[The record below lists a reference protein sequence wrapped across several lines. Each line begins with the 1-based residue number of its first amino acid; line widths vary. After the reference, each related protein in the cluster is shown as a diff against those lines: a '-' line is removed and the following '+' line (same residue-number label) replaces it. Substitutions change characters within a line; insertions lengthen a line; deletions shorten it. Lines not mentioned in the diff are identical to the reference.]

1 MDVGLGSGTNLSFLK
16 SLKALKSLKS
26 MKALKSLKTL
36 KVLRL
41 LKFGKYIDP
50 LFRAFK
56 RWLLRWIAD
65 TRLASEVHLQKGQ
78 GAQSDWRAKRSLP
91 AKLEMLKKGF
101 QHAKREYAVSF
112 EEFERDHELEITNF
126 EAIVDTAALGYLI
139 AQFKPNAS
147 IWRLVLIAETLI
159 FCILVTWLKATQQP
173 WVICVAGALVDSLT
187 RQTTIF
193 LLVLGALLDLTRD
206 PGFGMEMEAD
216 QAEKLR
222 YYVLTLIIG
231 LIDVKCYAFEDCNLG
246 LQVLRQ
252 WDVLIDRQQATKLR
266 AWPSPNP
273 SNLLTLY
280 QKGVLVKWAAARD
293 LRISTFRTP
302 TGQCILH
309 SAMLKGEPEIVA
321 WILYHHPELLT
332 VCDDQRDSPVVIAL
346 KELAFTLLKHQ
357 KKPTEATAWKR
368 AKLAEILLSD
378 QIQCYRVPWSL
389 PHFRA
394 LGDIAVPLLGELV
407 QQLALALNLQPPAGF
422 VRISKWSRYP
432 GDIPDFLAE
441 CYIACRDVVDTPR
454 SELGDATSART
465 FEALTAA
472 LEMPQTTITI
482 PSNFFQSYPI
492 YIVRIDARM
501 NRLDG
506 KMGQFAARAI
516 AANKTLTYLDLRY
529 NNIDDDGGVALAKAL
544 KKNESLTLV
553 NEYTRDFLPSS
564 GPKICHALRVNG
576 TITALDVSNNRL
588 GADAAQALTSPFDNA
603 NALNLTNCLEQHR
616 HRERRVRAANTSG
629 SRPNTASRP
638 GTGKSGKGDLKAG
651 ADHGLGLVDVVQT
664 PGLQAFDVS
673 GCSVG
678 QRAGLCGNQIFN
690 PTSIHNLIGTTAACD
705 IFTALRNPVARDIDL
720 SFCGIG
726 PAAGEEVA
734 RCLRRST
741 VQWSRLDLEGN
752 DLGKD
757 GVNPIMWALR
767 LNCTLTELL
776 LSNNGIGG
784 DFGTDR
790 DRRGHYG
797 NSLQGAVEYNFT
809 LKRLDLAHNDISHE
823 CATGLAYAMVE
834 NPSLVALNFEK
845 NHLDATAAEAL
856 SDRLRRDA
864 QIRYLNLRRNDVS
877 WQGAIRLANALET
890 NLGILHLDLGFNGVG
905 SCGPIAG
912 RALADMICK
921 NAILRHLD
929 LEGNDIGP
937 DAGAAIAAALMR
949 NNTLQFINMIN
960 NHLENETG
968 EAFSAPRSRPSWTR
982 R

>member
-1 MDVGLGSGTNLSFLK
+1 VHLDLKENGLGTKSG
-16 SLKALKSLKS
+16 
-26 MKALKSLKTL
+26 
-36 KVLRL
+36 R
-41 LKFGKYIDP
+41 G
-50 LFRAFK
+50 
-56 RWLLRWIAD
+56 
-65 TRLASEVHLQKGQ
+65 
-78 GAQSDWRAKRSLP
+78 
-91 AKLEMLKKGF
+91 
-101 QHAKREYAVSF
+101 
-112 EEFERDHELEITNF
+112 
-126 EAIVDTAALGYLI
+126 
-139 AQFKPNAS
+139 
-147 IWRLVLIAETLI
+147 
-159 FCILVTWLKATQQP
+159 
-173 WVICVAGALVDSLT
+173 
-187 RQTTIF
+187 
-193 LLVLGALLDLTRD
+193 
-206 PGFGMEMEAD
+206 
-216 QAEKLR
+216 
-222 YYVLTLIIG
+222 
-231 LIDVKCYAFEDCNLG
+231 
-246 LQVLRQ
+246 
-252 WDVLIDRQQATKLR
+252 
-266 AWPSPNP
+266 
-273 SNLLTLY
+273 
-280 QKGVLVKWAAARD
+280 
-293 LRISTFRTP
+293 
-302 TGQCILH
+302 
-309 SAMLKGEPEIVA
+309 
-321 WILYHHPELLT
+321 
-332 VCDDQRDSPVVIAL
+332 
-346 KELAFTLLKHQ
+346 
-357 KKPTEATAWKR
+357 
-368 AKLAEILLSD
+368 
-378 QIQCYRVPWSL
+378 
-389 PHFRA
+389 
-394 LGDIAVPLLGELV
+394 
-407 QQLALALNLQPPAGF
+407 LALALQENKSLASLDLAANGF
-422 VRISKWSRYP
+422 
-432 GDIPDFLAE
+432 GPDVL
-441 CYIACRDVVDTPR
+441 R
-454 SELGDATSART
+454 SFS
-465 FEALTAA
+465 AA
-472 LEMPQTTITI
+472 LLKAPGLTYLNLARNDLALSSHEGGEPEMCGGMLGTALQ
-482 PSNFFQSYPI
+482 
-492 YIVRIDARM
+492 
-501 NRLDG
+501 G
-506 KMGQFAARAI
+506 
-516 AANKTLTYLDLRY
+516 NKTLTALDL
-529 NNIDDDGGVALAKAL
+529 GGVKFDPEELLSALTGFARNA
-544 KKNESLTLV
+544 
-553 NEYTRDFLPSS
+553 
-564 GPKICHALRVNG
+564 ALR
-576 TITALDVSNNRL
+576 DVSFA
-588 GADAAQALTSPFDNA
+588 GQPFDNA

-616 HRERRVRAANTSG
+616 HRERRVKGRPNTSGG
-629 SRPNTASRP
+629 SRPNTGASRP

-678 QRAGLCGNQIFN
+678 QRAGPVCIAALVALPRLTALRVGGNGIGAKLGERVAEIFTEGCELDTLDVSANSLGETGGLTIARAMELNVTLTDVDMSRNELNEEVGSAVADALIELVESGFVARPAHCVRLCL
-690 PTSIHNLIGTTAACD
+690 SHNLIGTTAACD

-968 EAFSAPRSRPSWTR
+968 EAFLKALRVNSGIMECHFSIEEIGEDRHGDIRALMKKRASLDDNANPDIPTGGANPTIPGEHLREELPMRPPSS
-982 R
+982 

>member
-1 MDVGLGSGTNLSFLK
+1 MAHD
-16 SLKALKSLKS
+16 
-26 MKALKSLKTL
+26 
-36 KVLRL
+36 
-41 LKFGKYIDP
+41 
-50 LFRAFK
+50 
-56 RWLLRWIAD
+56 
-65 TRLASEVHLQKGQ
+65 
-78 GAQSDWRAKRSLP
+78 
-91 AKLEMLKKGF
+91 
-101 QHAKREYAVSF
+101 AVVA
-112 EEFERDHELEITNF
+112 
-126 EAIVDTAALGYLI
+126 AI
-139 AQFKPNAS
+139 
-147 IWRLVLIAETLI
+147 
-159 FCILVTWLKATQQP
+159 
-173 WVICVAGALVDSLT
+173 
-187 RQTTIF
+187 
-193 LLVLGALLDLTRD
+193 
-206 PGFGMEMEAD
+206 
-216 QAEKLR
+216 R
-222 YYVLTLIIG
+222 YCDEQVLTLIIG
-231 LIDVKCYAFEDCNLG
+231 LID
-246 LQVLRQ
+246 
-252 WDVLIDRQQATKLR
+252 
-266 AWPSPNP
+266 
-273 SNLLTLY
+273 
-280 QKGVLVKWAAARD
+280 
-293 LRISTFRTP
+293 
-302 TGQCILH
+302 
-309 SAMLKGEPEIVA
+309 
-321 WILYHHPELLT
+321 
-332 VCDDQRDSPVVIAL
+332 
-346 KELAFTLLKHQ
+346 

-454 SELGDATSART
+454 DIGART

-576 TITALDVSNNRL
+576 TITALDGGR
-588 GADAAQALTSPFDNA
+588 T
-603 NALNLTNCLEQHR
+603 
-616 HRERRVRAANTSG
+616 RRRQS
-629 SRPNTASRP
+629 PNTGSRP

-651 ADHGLGLVDVVQT
+651 ADHG
-664 PGLQAFDVS
+664 
-673 GCSVG
+673 
-678 QRAGLCGNQIFN
+678 
-690 PTSIHNLIGTTAACD
+690 HNLIGTTAACD

-790 DRRGHYG
+790 DRHSRQLA
-797 NSLQGAVEYNFT
+797 SRREYNFT

-845 NHLDATAAEAL
+845 NHLDATAAKAL

-905 SCGPIAG
+905 SCGPG
-912 RALADMICK
+912 QHRVRAHRGPRVGGHDLQE
-921 NAILRHLD
+921 RHPAAFRS
-929 LEGNDIGP
+929 EGNDIGP

-968 EAFSAPRSRPSWTR
+968 EAFH
-982 R
+982 